1 MSHVTDAMHQH
12 HQQLLDHL
20 SEHVRLLTDRPYDA
34 DPRALATFLKADLMP
49 HAAGEE
55 RSLYP
60 VVDPLIKAHGTATA
74 TMSID
79 HQFIGDYVR
88 MIDELG
94 RAIAAADPK
103 ARPALLSRLA
113 RYGVQIEAIFRLHLR
128 KEEEVYLP
136 LFEKYVAPDEQQR
149 VLDAMHETGDD

>member
-34 DPRALATFLKADLMP
+34 DPTALATFLKADLMP

-74 TMSID
+74 TMSVD
-79 HQFIGDYVR
+79 HQVIGDYV
-88 MIDELG
+88 
-94 RAIAAADPK
+94 
-103 ARPALLSRLA
+103 
-113 RYGVQIEAIFRLHLR
+113 AIFRLHLR

-136 LFEKYVAPDEQQR
+136 FFEKYIAPDEQQR
-149 VLDAMHETGDD
+149 VLDAMHETAAD